1 MKLVIGLGNPGS
13 EYAGTRHNVGFDVIA
28 ELARRHG
35 VGQPQQKYQAEQ
47 LDILIH
53 GEKVALVSPLTYMN
67 RSGES
72 VWQFVRFYKPEN
84 DQIVVICDDLNLP
97 TGRLRWR
104 PSGSAGGQNGLKDII
119 GRLGHQDFPRLRV
132 GIGRP
137 TGKKDVTSWVLGRFK
152 PEEKEDV
159 EHAVLRAADSVE
171 YWINHGIEQTMTMF
185 NRPTDDGKKKK
196 ESSKKSSP
204 NENKDSPGHEAT
216 GETNQRNNS

>member
-1 MKLVIGLGNPGS
+1 MMKLVVGLGNPGS
-13 EYAGTRHNVGFDVIA
+13 EYVGTRHNVGFDVVA
-28 ELARRHG
+28 ELARRFSTSR
-35 VGQPQQKYQAEQ
+35 PQQKYQAEC
-47 LDILIH
+47 LDVVIH
-53 GEKVALVSPLTYMN
+53 GEKVVLVSPLTFMN

-84 DQIVVICDDLNLP
+84 EQIVVVCDDLNLP

-137 TGKKDVTSWVLGRFK
+137 PGKKDVTSWVLGKFK
-152 PEEKEDV
+152 PDEREDV

-171 YWINHGIEQTMTMF
+171 HWVANGIEQTMTAF
-185 NRPTDDGKKKK
+185 NRSPESDQPTDKKNT
-196 ESSKKSSP
+196 ES
-204 NENKDSPGHEAT
+204 
-216 GETNQRNNS
+216 